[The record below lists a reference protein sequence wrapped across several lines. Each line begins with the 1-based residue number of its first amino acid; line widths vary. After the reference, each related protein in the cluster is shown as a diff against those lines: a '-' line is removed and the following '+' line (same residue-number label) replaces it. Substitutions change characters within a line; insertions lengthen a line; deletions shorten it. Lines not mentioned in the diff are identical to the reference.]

1 MGKRR
6 RDRWVPGEPFS
17 VPREARGEAVKELE
31 PPRPVRSRVQLPD
44 RLIRVE
50 ATALAMTPDAV
61 LVEWGDRSARQSAWV
76 WRRAVRH
83 RSVTP

>member
-1 MGKRR
+1 M
-6 RDRWVPGEPFS
+6 RDL
-17 VPREARGEAVKELE
+17 ELAM
-31 PPRPVRSRVQLPD
+31 PVRSWVQLPD

-50 ATALAMTPDAV
+50 AEALAMTSDAV
-61 LVEWGDRSARQSAWV
+61 LVEWGERATRQCAWV